1 MLLSVNPASNLQHKE
16 AQLAVL
22 IDADNAS
29 VTHLDKLLSE
39 IATLGKAS
47 VRRAYGDWTR
57 PQLNSWKN
65 VLLSHSIQP
74 IQQFN
79 YTTGKNAT
87 DASLIIDA
95 MDLLYTGRFD
105 GFCLVSSDSDFTRL
119 AQRIREQGLL
129 AYGFGRSNTPKPFVQ
144 ACDRFT
150 YLEFFDDENHT
161 ESVDFYDSADM
172 LFSINGSN
180 QMKPVDVAITL
191 VRLAIA
197 SMADEQGFANI
208 APVKNYILKVE
219 PDFDAR
225 LFNFDKF
232 SDFLRAYP
240 RYFELQE
247 RYPNDKNHKVVF
259 VRNRIL
265 NDMNDK
271 PNYDNPT
278 TI

>member
-1 MLLSVNPASNLQHKE
+1 MAHSHTNDAR
-16 AQLAVL
+16 LAVL

-29 VTHLDKLLSE
+29 VNHLDALLSE
-39 IATLGKAS
+39 IATLGISS

-65 VLLSHSIQP
+65 VLLSYSIQP
-74 IQQFN
+74 IQQFS

-95 MDLLYTGRFD
+95 MDLLYTQRFD

-129 AYGFGRSNTPKPFVQ
+129 VYGFGRSTTPKPFVQ

-150 YLEFFDDENHT
+150 YLEFFE
-161 ESVDFYDSADM
+161 ESKAPTTVDFYDSADM
-172 LFSINGSN
+172 LFSSNGN

-191 VRLAIA
+191 VKLAIS
-197 SMADEQGFANI
+197 SMADDQGWANI
-208 APVKNYILKVE
+208 APVKNYLLKVE

-225 LFNFDKF
+225 LFSFNKF

-240 RYFELQE
+240 RYFEVQE
-247 RYPNDKNHKVVF
+247 RYPNDNQHKVIF
-259 VRNRIL
+259 VRNL
-265 NDMNDK
+265 
-271 PNYDNPT
+271 PT
-278 TI
+278 DAPTSSHR